1 LSIYG
6 IIYFIVIIFKNA
18 AGRSYTGRSV
28 TNGKSQMSR
37 NENFMEDIKL
47 PTFDFDIEFEGEK
60 RESGTLTY
68 RAWREAVF
76 RRDNF
81 ECQQCQRR
89 LPAEELEAHH
99 IKPFSVSPELQFSV
113 ENGLA
118 LCHECH
124 VKTDSYGR
132 RANIL
137 KERKRRNATE

>member
-1 LSIYG
+1 
-6 IIYFIVIIFKNA
+6 
-18 AGRSYTGRSV
+18 
-28 TNGKSQMSR
+28 MHR

-60 RESGTLTY
+60 RESGTMTY

-76 RRDNF
+76 RRDNY
-81 ECQQCQRR
+81 ECQRCHKRF
-89 LPAEELEAHH
+89 PAEELEAHH
-99 IKPFSVSPELQFSV
+99 IKPFSIAPELQFSV

-132 RANIL
+132 RAKIL
-137 KERKRRNATE
+137 KRYNHEQ